1 MSKDWKK
8 IAKASGMGISEEGL
22 DRIAQTL
29 DGLEQNFRP
38 LVRTLQPE
46 TDPAPVFRAAPEDAA

>member
-1 MSKDWKK
+1 
-8 IAKASGMGISEEGL
+8 MGISEEGL